1 MNKGP
6 PGNFY
11 DPAGPLANDL
21 YKRLS
26 IFPPDVPVAK
36 VSLRFFLSPEPA
48 PFHESCGTR
57 NACWFATSAPKKVPV
72 CQGGCVH
79 FCWTRFV
86 QRQVFFRIPCCQ
98 WPRRPTSTWSPLF
111 LQSCLRATRLE
122 HRVSFRASFFHGVIG
137 VSGDRSIAIVP
148 TPSTR
153 LQRVMRARISVHED
167 QFPPGSPRSESV
179 GIISGSRG
187 GCRPWAF

>member
-1 MNKGP
+1 MICT
-6 PGNFY
+6 
-11 DPAGPLANDL
+11 NDCQ
-21 YKRLS
+21 S
-26 IFPPDVPVAK
+26 FHQT
-36 VSLRFFLSPEPA
+36 SLWQR
-48 PFHESCGTR
+48 C
-57 NACWFATSAPKKVPV
+57 
-72 CQGGCVH
+72 
-79 FCWTRFV
+79 RFV
-86 QRQVFFRIPCCQ
+86 FSCLRNRRRFMSLAARGMPVGLRQVLRKRFPSARVDAYTFVGLDLFNARFFRIPCCQ

-111 LQSCLRATRLE
+111 LQSCLRATRPE

-137 VSGDRSIAIVP
+137 MSGDRSIAIVP